1 MGYTEDTLPHVGL
14 VPGETDHF
22 ILAGFNGSGMAS
34 IFLVARG
41 IAQMVRHGR
50 SFEETGVPG
59 AFKTV
64 PERIKSVGS
73 DSASNLPRRFK
84 QK

>member
-1 MGYTEDTLPHVGL
+1 MGFTEDSLPHVGL

-41 IAQMVRHGR
+41 VARMVREGI
-50 SFEETGVPG
+50 SFEETGLPMV
-59 AFKTV
+59 FKTV
-64 PERIKSVGS
+64 PERIKAV
-73 DSASNLPRRFK
+73 N
-84 QK
+84 

>member
-1 MGYTEDTLPHVGL
+1 MGYTEDALPHVGL

-41 IAQMVRHGR
+41 IAQMVRDEAP
-50 SFEETGVPG
+50 FEKTGLPSV
-59 AFKTV
+59 FKTV
-64 PERIKSVGS
+64 LGRIKPVAS
-73 DSASNLPRRFK
+73 DSKGDLSKRFR
-84 QK
+84 